1 MKKNNTAEKAI
12 LDAEK
17 TAKAIKEHTEKSL
30 RDLMNEAINNI
41 VKESEDFEENEDS
54 YEEEDVDTEETPTV
68 ADTTPDTEVDGGE
81 ELTDTEADTDVDA
94 DAEGDADEWS
104 DMEEYKVGDNDY
116 DFTGVDGEQVL
127 KVFNKLG
134 DDDQIFVKKNEDG
147 NYEFEDE
154 ETGAEYVIELDPD
167 ALDAEDEFEGEDD
180 AEGIDTDDFDAE
192 GEDSEIELDFD
203 DEESDELGAEGDE
216 VTLDINDDEEDE
228 DETLDENLGYTDSYQ
243 KDVFS
248 KKFNMKEP
256 ADKKTTYT
264 MDDGAPE
271 GGEKPWAGKGDM
283 KPFEKTVNECGDAPV
298 APEANLEEDG
308 VLRQDYQEKRTRNIP
323 RAHKDY
329 ASNAK
334 AMNESVAKIIAKAK
348 QIQTVNEKYEAV
360 IKQLKQSLLE
370 SAVSTVTLA
379 NMNKLLT
386 ECTMTVEE
394 RRNLAQRFI
403 NVKTLKESKQ
413 VYETVKRE
421 LNEAAKS
428 APILE
433 RQMKAE
439 SSKVLNETVV
449 YQTPENNPSLDLWER
464 MNNLYK

>member
-1 MKKNNTAEKAI
+1 MKKQDNTAILIIGIILSALIIIRTIQLIMIIRGKHCCNKFGKAKPYKDI
-12 LDAEK
+12 
-17 TAKAIKEHTEKSL
+17 I
-30 RDLMNEAINNI
+30 
-41 VKESEDFEENEDS
+41 DF
-54 YEEEDVDTEETPTV
+54 
-68 ADTTPDTEVDGGE
+68 
-81 ELTDTEADTDVDA
+81 
-94 DAEGDADEWS
+94 
-104 DMEEYKVGDNDY
+104 
-116 DFTGVDGEQVL
+116 
-127 KVFNKLG
+127 
-134 DDDQIFVKKNEDG
+134 
-147 NYEFEDE
+147 
-154 ETGAEYVIELDPD
+154 
-167 ALDAEDEFEGEDD
+167 
-180 AEGIDTDDFDAE
+180 
-192 GEDSEIELDFD
+192 
-203 DEESDELGAEGDE
+203 
-216 VTLDINDDEEDE
+216 DDEEDE

-329 ASNAK
+329 ASNTK

-348 QIQTVNEKYEAV
+348 QIQAVNEKYEAV